1 VTETETN
8 VMGAQPPP
16 SGQPARDES
25 DQIGYALCV
34 RGMSKSFDGV
44 TVLDSLDLDIAP
56 GEVHGLI
63 GENGSGKST
72 FVKLLGGVH
81 TPDESGSCEIWGR
94 PLQFPVLQPQQHG
107 LAIIHQDLALN
118 DGMSVAENIEISTG
132 FGRRLL
138 QPFSSRTVHE
148 SARRLSTDY
157 GLQLN
162 PNSLVGTLQPA
173 ERSVV
178 AILRGLRS
186 LRVRQE
192 HGVLILDEP
201 TAALPHEESKRLLSI
216 IRALADAGNAVL
228 FISHRLKEVLTV
240 CDQISVLRSGK
251 LIGTVDAAGTTDTEL
266 VQMMLGYD
274 IGAFYPDLHEPV
286 GARTVLRVSHLSG
299 GTVANVNFS
308 VGEGEIL
315 GVTGLVGMGQ
325 DEIPYLLNGHARST
339 TGEVSLLGTAVPRSV
354 RGSQAAGIVLVPGNR
369 LRDSVWVDGT
379 AVENLTLPFVS
390 RFSRGVLRHRAE
402 NNFAENEMKR
412 FGVRP
417 LTPTRKIA
425 RFSGGNQQKIVLA
438 RWLQTNPKVL
448 LLHEPT
454 QGVDAGAKREIFELI
469 RDVADAG
476 TAVVLFSSDI
486 EEVAN
491 VCHRVVIMRH
501 GGVSGEL
508 RREQLSEEVIIAA
521 CQGTHE
527 AAWKAENDHEH

>member
-1 VTETETN
+1 LEVLVAETEAN
-8 VMGAQPPP
+8 VLGAQPSPP
-16 SGQPARDES
+16 GRLVRDEA
-25 DQIGYALCV
+25 DQTGYALRV

-44 TVLDSLDLDIAP
+44 TVLDSLNLDIAP

-72 FVKLLGGVH
+72 FVKLLGGVYA
-81 TPDESGSCEIWGR
+81 PDEDGSCEVWGR
-94 PLQFPVLQPQQHG
+94 PLRFPVVQPQLHG

-118 DGMSVAENIEISTG
+118 DGMSVAENVEISAG

-138 QPFSSRTVHE
+138 QPFRSRKIRE
-148 SARRLSTDY
+148 SVGRLSADY
-157 GLQLN
+157 GLQLD

-186 LRVRQE
+186 LRGHQ
-192 HGVLILDEP
+192 GNQVLILDEP
-201 TAALPHEESKRLLSI
+201 TAALPHEESQRLLSI
-216 IRALADAGNAVL
+216 IRGIADAGNVVI

-240 CDQISVLRSGK
+240 CDRISVLRSGK
-251 LIGTVDAAGTTDTEL
+251 LVDTVKAGDTTDAEL

-274 IGAFYPDLHEPV
+274 IGAFYPDLHEPA
-286 GARTVLRVSHLSG
+286 GARTVLSVKQLSG
-299 GTVANVNFS
+299 GSVANVNFGVS
-308 VGEGEIL
+308 EGEIL

-325 DEIPYLLNGHARST
+325 DEIPYLLCGHAHST
-339 TGEVSLLGTAVPRSV
+339 GGEVSLFGTAVPRSV
-354 RGSQAAGIVLVPGNR
+354 QSSQAAGIALVPGNR
-369 LRDSVWVDGT
+369 LRDSIWPGGS
-379 AVENLTLPFVS
+379 AIENLTLPFVS
-390 RFSRGVLRHRAE
+390 RFSKGVLRHRAE
-402 NNFAENEMKR
+402 RDFAESEMKR

-417 LTPTRKIA
+417 LAPGRMMA

-454 QGVDAGAKREIFELI
+454 QGVDAGAKKEIFELI

-476 TAVVLFSSDI
+476 AAVVLFSSDI

-491 VCHRVVIMRH
+491 VCHRVIIMRH
-501 GGVSGEL
+501 GQLSGEL
-508 RREQLSEEVIIAA
+508 TREQVSEDVIIAA
-521 CQGTHE
+521 SQGTHE
-527 AAWKAENDHEH
+527 AA

>member
-1 VTETETN
+1 MAETETN

-16 SGQPARDES
+16 SGRLACDEVG
-25 DQIGYALCV
+25 QIGYALRV

-44 TVLDSLDLDIAP
+44 TVLDSLNLDIAP

-72 FVKLLGGVH
+72 FVKLLGGVY
-81 TPDESGSCEIWGR
+81 TPDESGSCEVWGR
-94 PLQFPVLQPQQHG
+94 PLQFPVVQPQQHG

-118 DGMSVAENIEISTG
+118 DGMSVAENVEISAG

-138 QPFSSRTVHE
+138 QPFSSRKMRE
-148 SARRLSTDY
+148 SVSRLSADY

-162 PNSLVGTLQPA
+162 PNSPVGTLQPA

-186 LRVRQE
+186 LRGQQVHQ
-192 HGVLILDEP
+192 VLILDEP
-201 TAALPHEESKRLLSI
+201 SAALPYEESQRLLGI
-216 IRALADAGNAVL
+216 IRGVADAGSAVL

-240 CDQISVLRSGK
+240 CDRISILRSGK
-251 LIGTVDAAGTTDTEL
+251 LIGTVKAGETTDAEL

-286 GARTVLRVSHLSG
+286 GARTVLNVRQLSG
-299 GTVANVNFS
+299 GTVANVNFG

-354 RGSQAAGIVLVPGNR
+354 RGSQAAGIALVPGNR
-369 LRDSVWVDGT
+369 LRDSIWLGGS

-402 NNFAENEMKR
+402 HDFAENEMKR

-417 LTPTRKIA
+417 LAPTRKIA

-438 RWLQTNPKVL
+438 RWLLSNPKVL

-454 QGVDAGAKREIFELI
+454 QGVDAGAKKEIFELI

-476 TAVVLFSSDI
+476 SAVVLFSSDT

-501 GGVSGEL
+501 GRVSGEL
-508 RREQLSEEVIIAA
+508 RREQLSEDVIIAA

-527 AAWKAENDHEH
+527 AA